1 MADFTSISALSKLVI
16 TSTIIRSSKKSLV
29 WTTSQ
34 CKIICF
40 TKERLTRGEGME
52 ESKKVKIS
60 VNDVTKVFGKNPKK
74 AIELL
79 KKGKTKQEILQK
91 TGSTVGVNQANFE
104 VYSGEIFVIMGL
116 SGSGKSTLV
125 RLLNRLIEPTSGKIL
140 LDGVDVVK
148 MNKEE
153 LRNVRRKKLS
163 MVFQRFALF
172 PHRTVLENAGYGLEI
187 QGFPTSE
194 IASKAQESLELVGLK
209 GYENQYPDQ
218 LSGGMQQR
226 VGLARALAN
235 DPDILLMDEAFSAL
249 DPLIRKDMQDE
260 LLQLQSTMEKTIV
273 FITHDLDEALRIG
286 DRIALMKDGNI
297 VQIGTPEEILMN
309 PSNDY
314 VERFVE
320 DVDLSKVL
328 TAAHVMKRAETMSI
342 EKGPRVALKLM
353 KDNGLST
360 IYAINKQNR
369 LLGAITAGDASNAVE
384 QNLSLEQAL
393 TKDVITVAPET
404 LLTDLFDKVSTAT
417 IPVAVV
423 DKENRLKGIVIRG
436 AVIGALAGNN
446 TYINGFDK
454 DSPSSNNLR
463 EVK

>member
-1 MADFTSISALSKLVI
+1 MESEKQAKIKVSSVTKIFG
-16 TSTIIRSSKKSLV
+16 RSSKK
-29 WTTSQ
+29 
-34 CKIICF
+34 
-40 TKERLTRGEGME
+40 
-52 ESKKVKIS
+52 
-60 VNDVTKVFGKNPKK
+60 
-74 AIELL
+74 AIQLL
-79 KKGKTKQEILQK
+79 KEGKTKQEILK
-91 TGSTVGVNQANFE
+91 STGSTVGVNQASFE
-104 VYSGEIFVIMGL
+104 VYPGEIFVIMGL

-125 RLLNRLIEPTSGKIL
+125 RLLNRLIEPTSGQVLI
-140 LDGVDVVK
+140 DGKDVVT

-153 LRNVRRKKLS
+153 IREVRRKKMS

-172 PHRTVLENAGYGLEI
+172 PHKTVLQNTEYGLEI
-187 QGFPTSE
+187 QGVAKQERSQ
-194 IASKAQESLELVGLK
+194 KAFEALKLVGLE
-209 GYENQYPDQ
+209 GYENQFPDQ

-260 LLQLQSTMEKTIV
+260 LIELQGSMEKTIV

-309 PSNDY
+309 PSNEY

-328 TAAHVMKRAETMSI
+328 TAGHIVKRAETVQVD
-342 EKGPRVALKLM
+342 KGARLALKIM

-360 IYAINKQNR
+360 VYVVDKQKR
-369 LLGAITAGDASNAVE
+369 LVGAVSAVEASKAVE
-384 QNLSLEQAL
+384 QNLTLA
-393 TKDVITVAPET
+393 DVMETNLKTVDTST
-404 LLTDLFDKVSTAT
+404 LLVDLFDDVSQAT

-423 DKENRLKGIVIRG
+423 DEQNRLKGIVIRG
-436 AVIGALAGNN
+436 AVIGALAGND
-446 TYINGFDK
+446 TYINDFGTEQL
-454 DSPSSNNLR
+454 PSSDER
-463 EVK
+463 EVL

>member
-1 MADFTSISALSKLVI
+1 MENEAKIKVSNVTKIFG
-16 TSTIIRSSKKSLV
+16 RSSKK
-29 WTTSQ
+29 
-34 CKIICF
+34 
-40 TKERLTRGEGME
+40 
-52 ESKKVKIS
+52 
-60 VNDVTKVFGKNPKK
+60 
-74 AIELL
+74 AIQLL
-79 KKGKTKQEILQK
+79 KEGKTKQEILK
-91 TGSTVGVNQANFE
+91 STGSTVGVNQASFE
-104 VYSGEIFVIMGL
+104 VYPGEIFVIMGL

-125 RLLNRLIEPTSGKIL
+125 RLLNRLIEPTAGQVYIDGKE
-140 LDGVDVVK
+140 VVS

-153 LRNVRRKKLS
+153 IREVRRKKMS

-172 PHRTVLENAGYGLEI
+172 PHKTVLQNTEYGLEI
-187 QGFPTSE
+187 QGVDKQERSQ
-194 IASKAQESLELVGLK
+194 KAMESLKLVGLE

-260 LLQLQSTMEKTIV
+260 LIELQGRMEKTIV

-309 PSNDY
+309 PSNEY

-328 TAAHVMKRAETMSI
+328 TAGHIVKRAETVQVD
-342 EKGPRVALKLM
+342 KGARLALKIM

-360 IYAINKQNR
+360 VYVVDKQNK
-369 LLGAITAGDASNAVE
+369 LVGAVSAVEASKAVE
-384 QNLSLEQAL
+384 QSLPLADVMVTNL
-393 TKDVITVAPET
+393 KTVDTST
-404 LLTDLFDKVSTAT
+404 LLVDLFDDVSQAQ

-423 DKENRLKGIVIRG
+423 DEDNRLKGIVIRG
-436 AVIGALAGNN
+436 AVIGALAGND
-446 TYINGFDK
+446 TYINDFGAEQLPASDE
-454 DSPSSNNLR
+454 R
-463 EVK
+463 EAL